1 MTHVREASRADA
13 VETGGLSVRCEGVV
27 HLYRTVQGHDVVAL
41 QGVDLQISAGERV
54 ALLGPSGSG
63 KSTLLA
69 LLGGIQRASAGRIQ
83 LGEHDISRQSDAELT
98 RLRSSSVST
107 MLQGADRN
115 LLPYATTR
123 QNVEFAQL
131 AVPRSRRRDLPSP
144 DDLLARVRLS
154 EQADRT
160 VANLSG
166 GQRQRAAL
174 AATVAVHPRLLL
186 ADEPTSQLN
195 DDDRDQVLALMH
207 EVGEE
212 LGTTVVVVTHDPAV
226 SATFPRTVTIK
237 SGRVGLEGRD
247 GVEYVVIGADGVL
260 QLPAHLVEQW
270 PQGTMVRIEPEE
282 ADLLLSREEQGR

>member
-1 MTHVREASRADA
+1 MSAGLA
-13 VETGGLSVRCEGVV
+13 VSCEGVV

-41 QGVDLQISAGERV
+41 QGVDLHIAAGERV

-69 LLGGIQRASAGRIQ
+69 LLGGIQQPSAGRIR
-83 LGEHDISRQSDAELT
+83 LGDREVSRMSEGELS

-115 LLPYATTR
+115 LLAYATTR

-131 AVPRSRRRDLPSP
+131 AVPRAQRRTLASP
-144 DDLLARVRLS
+144 DELLARVRLS
-154 EQADRT
+154 EQADQP
-160 VANLSG
+160 VATLSG

-195 DDDRDQVLALMH
+195 DDDRDQVLALLH
-207 EVGEE
+207 EIGAE

-247 GVEYVVIGADGVL
+247 GVEYVVIGAEGVL

-270 PQGTMVRIEPEE
+270 PQGTMVRIEPEDE
-282 ADLLLSREEQGR
+282 DLLLSRDESP

>member
-1 MTHVREASRADA
+1 MTRGIA
-13 VETGGLSVRCEGVV
+13 VRCESVV

-41 QGVDLQISAGERV
+41 QGVDLHIAASDRV

-69 LLGGIQRASAGRIQ
+69 LLGGIQRPSAGSIH
-83 LGEHDISRQSDAELT
+83 LGDHDISRQSDTELT
-98 RLRSSSVST
+98 RLRASSVST

-115 LLPYATTR
+115 LLSYATTR
-123 QNVEFAQL
+123 QNIEFAQL
-131 AVPRSRRRDLPSP
+131 AVPRSRRRQLASP
-144 DDLLARVRLS
+144 DDLLARVRLGD
-154 EQADRT
+154 QANQT
-160 VANLSG
+160 VSTLSG

-174 AATVAVHPRLLL
+174 AAAVAVEPRLLL

-195 DDDRDQVLALMH
+195 DEDRDQVLDLVH
-207 EVGEE
+207 GIGQE

-237 SGRVGLEGRD
+237 GGRVGLEGRD

-260 QLPAHLVEQW
+260 QLPAHLVDEW
-270 PQGTMVRIEPEE
+270 PQGTMVRIEPEDE
-282 ADLLLSREEQGR
+282 DLLLSREEQQR

>member
-1 MTHVREASRADA
+1 MSAGLA
-13 VETGGLSVRCEGVV
+13 VSCEGVV

-41 QGVDLQISAGERV
+41 QGVDLHIAAGERV

-69 LLGGIQRASAGRIQ
+69 LLGGIQQPSAGRIR
-83 LGEHDISRQSDAELT
+83 LGDREVSRMSEGELS

-115 LLPYATTR
+115 LLAYATTR

-131 AVPRSRRRDLPSP
+131 AVPRAQRRTLASP
-144 DDLLARVRLS
+144 DELLARVRLS
-154 EQADRT
+154 EQADQP
-160 VANLSG
+160 VATLSG

-195 DDDRDQVLALMH
+195 DDDRDQVLALLH
-207 EVGEE
+207 EIGAE
-212 LGTTVVVVTHDPAV
+212 LGTTVVVVTHDSAV

-247 GVEYVVIGADGVL
+247 GVEYVVIGAEGVL

-270 PQGTMVRIEPEE
+270 PQGTMVRIEPEDE
-282 ADLLLSREEQGR
+282 DLLLSRDESP